1 MGKLNDLPFY
11 RDIGNGCYQK
21 CSRGKKKDIV
31 YHEDVTGAS
40 RRRDSRKL
48 YTAVS
53 LFILMLLVVF
63 IMFCVFS

>member
-40 RRRDSRKL
+40 RRRDSRKI
-48 YTAVS
+48 YTAVT
-53 LFILMLLVVF
+53 LLIVMLLFVLLK
-63 IMFCVFS
+63 FCVFS